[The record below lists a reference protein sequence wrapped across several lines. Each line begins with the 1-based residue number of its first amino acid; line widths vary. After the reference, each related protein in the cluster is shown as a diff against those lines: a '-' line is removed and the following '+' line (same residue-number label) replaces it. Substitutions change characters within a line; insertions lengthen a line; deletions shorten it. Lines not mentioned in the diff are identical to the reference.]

1 MRNLE
6 VLNII
11 QQAVEEHLALEI
23 EYVKYSGESSRRQL
37 SDVHYSE
44 EYGTDY
50 IEALC
55 HSRNE
60 YRTFKIERIR
70 NARLIFE
77 DDITSS
83 PVHSQSISPDYQFNP
98 RKRIFKLYGKDYNL

>member
-1 MRNLE
+1 MRNSE
-6 VLNII
+6 VQSAIAR
-11 QQAVEEHLALEI
+11 AVEQQLALEI
-23 EYVKYSGESSRRQL
+23 DYVKYSGESSRRQL
-37 SDVHYSE
+37 SDIHYSE

-70 NARLIFE
+70 NARLIAE

-83 PVHSQSISPDYQFNP
+83 PVHSQTISPDYQFNP

>member
-37 SDVHYSE
+37 SDVHYSD

-70 NARLIFE
+70 RAILLDE
-77 DDITSS
+77 DDVDRSV
-83 PVHSQSISPDYQFNP
+83 VHSQAIGPDYQFNP